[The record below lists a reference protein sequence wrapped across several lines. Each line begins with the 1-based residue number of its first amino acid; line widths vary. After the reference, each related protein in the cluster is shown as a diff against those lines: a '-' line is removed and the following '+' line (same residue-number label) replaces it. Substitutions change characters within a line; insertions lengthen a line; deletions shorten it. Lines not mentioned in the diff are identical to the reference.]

1 MSVNNHIERFSAL
14 DIEKYHKGLLTAAER
29 HGMEKAA
36 LEDPFLADAIE
47 GYTTAGVNVAA
58 DMAELNK
65 RLLHQTTDRK
75 VIPITTSTTN
85 KPIAW
90 LRVAAAVLIIG
101 GAAVLA
107 NQFIFNKRA
116 EKTIV
121 DLTPIQKKNDTTI
134 DTNATIK
141 NTTNE
146 DVKATDATNTG
157 NNKEKNTTGTPTT
170 NKQDGMEAANMPAI
184 VTTSDEEKFI
194 TKNKAASDENKVA
207 LSKLEMQSE
216 REVKEIAVLKDAPI
230 DNATQNKSQ
239 APATPVKKME
249 AEAAIH
255 QSTTRLFKG
264 RITDNSNNGLPFAKV
279 YNPADN
285 NAGTY
290 TDAHGNFT
298 LTYPDTVLQV
308 QVKAL
313 GFETVSTRLH
323 TNASTN
329 RIILPDDRSLTD
341 MVISNQRVNTN
352 RRAVNNNYNN
362 RQLIEPEPSDGWAN
376 YDAYIA
382 NNLQVPDELGL
393 IEKRNSGYVQ
403 ISFEVD
409 KNGEPINI
417 AIDKSLCPSCDKEAI
432 RLVKDGPKW
441 KRTANKQGRTT
452 VTINF

>member
-1 MSVNNHIERFSAL
+1 
-14 DIEKYHKGLLTAAER
+14 
-29 HGMEKAA
+29 
-36 LEDPFLADAIE
+36 
-47 GYTTAGVNVAA
+47 
-58 DMAELNK
+58 
-65 RLLHQTTDRK
+65 
-75 VIPITTSTTN
+75 
-85 KPIAW
+85 
-90 LRVAAAVLIIG
+90 
-101 GAAVLA
+101 
-107 NQFIFNKRA
+107 
-116 EKTIV
+116 
-121 DLTPIQKKNDTTI
+121 
-134 DTNATIK
+134 
-141 NTTNE
+141 
-146 DVKATDATNTG
+146 
-157 NNKEKNTTGTPTT
+157 
-170 NKQDGMEAANMPAI
+170 
-184 VTTSDEEKFI
+184 
-194 TKNKAASDENKVA
+194 
-207 LSKLEMQSE
+207 
-216 REVKEIAVLKDAPI
+216 
-230 DNATQNKSQ
+230 
-239 APATPVKKME
+239 
-249 AEAAIH
+249 
-255 QSTTRLFKG
+255 
-264 RITDNSNNGLPFAKV
+264 
-279 YNPADN
+279 
-285 NAGTY
+285 
-290 TDAHGNFT
+290 
-298 LTYPDTVLQV
+298 V